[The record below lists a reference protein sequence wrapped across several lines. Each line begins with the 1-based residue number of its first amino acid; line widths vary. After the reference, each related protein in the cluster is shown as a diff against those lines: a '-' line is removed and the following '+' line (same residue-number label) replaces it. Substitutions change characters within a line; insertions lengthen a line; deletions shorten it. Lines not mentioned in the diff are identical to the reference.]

1 MASALAPFRSRS
13 FRLMWTGALI
23 SNIGTWMES
32 VALGYYVAHTTGK
45 ASSAAIVTAAGFIP
59 AALVGPIGSA
69 MSDRLRRR
77 KVLVIGSLSSSVI
90 AGAIAIWVG
99 TGDARPGGLAVVA
112 FLAGSVSAFT
122 FPSFQTTLPTLV
134 PRDQLVAAVGLSN
147 AQWNI
152 GRVIGPAMAAL
163 AIAIGDIQL
172 ALWCN
177 AASYLAV
184 CVAVLLV
191 PFHQPPGVRRPIFGA
206 LADGI
211 RFARTTPAMRSM
223 LVVMIATIFIASP
236 FIAFVPLMAT
246 DVFGGGSA
254 ATSLLVTSQG
264 VGAVA
269 AAFTLG
275 SVTNRWGLQPVM
287 IAAVITLCP
296 ALVLY
301 GIAPRLWIA
310 AISLAIVGLVY
321 GYSFTSFMGVSQQSA
336 PDELRGRVLAVNSF
350 VLGTMFP
357 FGTLLQGELAD
368 WAGLRRITIG
378 SGVLLFIVLGV
389 IRLWRGRVGSP
400 PWRKTP
406 RKPLT
411 TEPALP
417 LM

>member
-1 MASALAPFRSRS
+1 
-13 FRLMWTGALI
+13 MWTGALV

-69 MSDRLRRR
+69 MADRLRRPR
-77 KVLVIGSLSSSVI
+77 VLVIGSISSSVI
-90 AGAIAIWVG
+90 AAAIAVWVG

-122 FPSFQTTLPTLV
+122 FPSFQTTLPNLV
-134 PRDQLVAAVGLSN
+134 PREQLVAAVGLSN

-152 GRVIGPAMAAL
+152 GRVVGPALAAL
-163 AIAIGDIQL
+163 AIAVGDIQL

-191 PFHQPPGVRRPIFGA
+191 QFHQPPGEKRPIFKA

-223 LVVMIATIFIASP
+223 LVMMIATILIASP

-246 DVFGGGSA
+246 SVFGGGSA

-264 VGAVA
+264 IGAVA

-275 SVTNRWGLQPVM
+275 SVTNRWGLHPVM
-287 IAAVITLCP
+287 MAAVTALCP

-301 GIAPRLWIA
+301 AVAPKLWVSAIAL
-310 AISLAIVGLVY
+310 SIVGIIY
-321 GYSFTSFMGVSQQSA
+321 GYSFTSFMGVAQQSA
-336 PDELRGRVLAVNSF
+336 PDALRGRVLAVNSF
-350 VLGTMFP
+350 VLGIMFP
-357 FGTLLQGELAD
+357 VGTLVQGELAD
-368 WAGLRRITIG
+368 RAGLRWVTAG
-378 SGVLLFIVLGV
+378 SGVLLLMVVGI
-389 IRLWRGRVGSP
+389 IRLQRRSVGSP
-400 PWRKTP
+400 TWRNLQP
-406 RKPLT
+406 
-411 TEPALP
+411 TEATLP
-417 LM
+417 SM